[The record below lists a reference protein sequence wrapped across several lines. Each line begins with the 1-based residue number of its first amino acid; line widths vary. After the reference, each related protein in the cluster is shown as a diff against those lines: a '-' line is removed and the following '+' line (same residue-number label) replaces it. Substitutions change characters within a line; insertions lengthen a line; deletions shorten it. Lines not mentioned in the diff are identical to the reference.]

1 MPPDFLSEVSV
12 TDGASSVDALVEV
25 VASVVDEETLSV
37 EMVSDAVSIG
47 WLNMITSAVGWT
59 SVHQTSEAE
68 IS

>member
-1 MPPDFLSEVSV
+1 MPPDFLSEASV

-25 VASVVDEETLSV
+25 IANLVDEEPLSV
-37 EMVSDAVSIG
+37 EMVADAVSIG

-68 IS
+68 MS